1 VSPTARRLVRAIQSA
16 RLSRSDLAAIDA
28 ALTTARASVPA
39 DLDTAPEPPSAPVV
53 TTVAAPRWVGSYW
66 LELKYIPDR
75 SGQWE
80 YGPYLYA
87 RWREGGRQR
96 SRYIGKRPPTST
108 DPAQSGTPRAA
119 FATCSVA

>member
-1 VSPTARRLVRAIQSA
+1 LRLVRAIEA
-16 RLSRSDLAAIDA
+16 RDWTATDLAAIGA
-28 ALTTARASVPA
+28 AVSAARQRGDPPAAEPAAVP
-39 DLDTAPEPPSAPVV
+39 S
-53 TTVAAPRWVGSYW
+53 VGSGGPPPVRLGGYW

-96 SRYIGKRPPTST
+96 SRYIGKRPAP
-108 DPAQSGTPRAA
+108 
-119 FATCSVA
+119 